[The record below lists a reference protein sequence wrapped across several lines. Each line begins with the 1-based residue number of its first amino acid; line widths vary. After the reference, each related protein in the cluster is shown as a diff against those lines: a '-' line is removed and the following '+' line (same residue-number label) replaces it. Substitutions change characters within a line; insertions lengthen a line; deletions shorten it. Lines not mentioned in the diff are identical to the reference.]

1 MNIKNYPRKA
11 LSSRNTCV
19 QLSGSVFYYWE
30 QLAGWIIFGITLF
43 ALVNGL
49 CNDES
54 WVKITRLV
62 CSSSFL
68 AIVYGSVKALTP
80 VYCLRKEEHKV
91 TWAQIIL
98 LAAIGMWLIGLV
110 LIFNINS
117 KKESF
122 LAFSMI
128 GMVLSYVFQDALK
141 SVVAFF
147 YLRINGLLKIG
158 DWIEVKSHG
167 IDGML
172 KSITLT
178 TVIIENWDTTTSSFP
193 TYLLKEGHFQNYQ
206 RMLEGKTHG
215 RRMMKNFIIDTGWI
229 HTLKEEDVIRTK
241 ERLTDAGQTDFVNLD
256 EVKAGALN
264 IELYR
269 KYLYHW
275 LMRQSKV
282 THEPRLLVRWLEQ
295 TNEGM
300 PLQLYAFITE
310 TSLAPFEW
318 QQSQIIEHTI
328 KSLEWFD
335 LQLYQSPSGYDA
347 SNSNIYLTQKEA
359 TYRKEEQA

>member
-1 MNIKNYPRKA
+1 MNIKNFPRKA

-19 QLSGSVFYYWE
+19 QLLGSVFYYWV
-30 QLAGWIIFGITLF
+30 QLAGWIIFVVTLF
-43 ALVNGL
+43 TPVKEL
-49 CNDES
+49 CDDES
-54 WVKITRLV
+54 WMQITRLV
-62 CSSSFL
+62 CLSSLL
-68 AIVYGSVKALTP
+68 AIVYGAVKCLTP

-98 LAAIGMWLIGLV
+98 LAAIGMWLIGIV

-117 KKESF
+117 KKDSF

-128 GMVLSYVFQDALK
+128 GMVLSYIFQDALK

-147 YLRINGLLKIG
+147 YLRANGLLKIG

-167 IDGML
+167 IDGIL

-178 TVIIENWDTTTSSFP
+178 TVVIENWDTTTSSFP
-193 TYLLKEGHFQNYQ
+193 TFILKEGHFQNYQ
-206 RMLEGKTHG
+206 RMLDGKTHG
-215 RRMMKNFIIDTGWI
+215 RRMTANFIIDTGWI
-229 HTLKEEDVIRTK
+229 HTLKAEDVRRTK
-241 ERLTDAGQTDFVNLD
+241 KRLEDAGQTDFVNMD
-256 EVKAGALN
+256 EIKVGALN

-275 LMRQSKV
+275 MMRQPKV
-282 THEPRLLVRWLEQ
+282 SHQPRLLVRWLQQ

-359 TYRKEEQA
+359 TYRKEGQA

>member
-1 MNIKNYPRKA
+1 MNMKKFPRKA
-11 LSSRNTCV
+11 LSSRYTCV
-19 QLSGSVFYYWE
+19 QLFGAVFYCWE
-30 QLAGWIIFGITLF
+30 QLVAWAIFGITFFLLIKGF
-43 ALVNGL
+43 ILDPLLIKSAQ
-49 CNDES
+49 
-54 WVKITRLV
+54 LV
-62 CSSSFL
+62 CMSSLL
-68 AIVYGSVKALTP
+68 AIVCGAVRTLTP
-80 VYCLRKEEHKV
+80 VYCLRKEDHKV
-91 TWAQIIL
+91 TWAQIAL
-98 LAAIGMWLIGLV
+98 LAAIGIWVVGIV

-117 KKESF
+117 ENESF

-128 GMVLSYVFQDALK
+128 GMVLSYIFQDALK

-147 YLRINGLLKIG
+147 YLRANGLLKIG

-167 IDGML
+167 IDGIL

-178 TVIIENWDTTTSSFP
+178 TVVIENWDTTTSSFP
-193 TYLLKEGHFQNYQ
+193 TYILKEGHFQNYQ

-215 RRMMKNFIIDTGWI
+215 RRMMANFIIDTGWI
-229 HTLKEEDVIRTK
+229 HTLTAEDVRRTK
-241 ERLTDAGQTDFVNLD
+241 KRLEDAGQTDFVNMD
-256 EVKAGALN
+256 EVKVGALN

-275 LMRQSKV
+275 MMRQPKV
-282 THEPRLLVRWLEQ
+282 SHQPRLLVRWLEQ
-295 TNEGM
+295 TNEGLL
-300 PLQLYAFITE
+300 LQIYAFITE
-310 TSLAPFEW
+310 TSLASFEW
-318 QQSQIIEHTI
+318 QQSQIVEHTI

>member
-1 MNIKNYPRKA
+1 MNIKKFPRKA

-19 QLSGSVFYYWE
+19 QLFGSVFYCWE
-30 QLAGWIIFGITLF
+30 QLAGWTIFGLTLF
-43 ALVNGL
+43 LLVKGL
-49 CNDES
+49 CVEPF
-54 WVKITRLV
+54 WAKIAQLA
-62 CSSSFL
+62 CLSSAL
-68 AIVYGSVKALTP
+68 AIVCGAVKTLTP

-117 KKESF
+117 KNESF

-215 RRMMKNFIIDTGWI
+215 RRMMTNFIIDTGWI
-229 HTLKEEDVIRTK
+229 HTLTAEDVRRTK
-241 ERLTDAGQTDFVNLD
+241 KRLEDAGQTDFVNMD
-256 EVKAGALN
+256 EVKVGALN

-275 LMRQSKV
+275 MMRQPKV
-282 THEPRLLVRWLEQ
+282 THEPRLLVRWLEH